1 MKTGTSSIQD
11 FLFVNRDILLKQ
23 GFLYPISIKNIC
35 HLNDHNPLV
44 NSLIKDK
51 IDNKQ
56 LKRLN
61 KELNQIK
68 ADKIIISAENI

>member
-1 MKTGTSSIQD
+1 MTFYLHIGTMKTGTSSIQD

-44 NSLIKDK
+44 NSLIK
-51 IDNKQ
+51 
-56 LKRLN
+56 
-61 KELNQIK
+61 IK
-68 ADKIIISAENI
+68 LIINN